1 MRCKQVVELMTDYLE
16 GALSDSDRRKF
27 EQHISGCDGCTGY
40 LRQLR
45 MSIALTGKVPDEPVP
60 AHVAA
65 ELVRAFRD
73 WRRTGDQAPGNSG

>member
-1 MRCKQVVELMTDYLE
+1 MTDYLE
-16 GALSDSDRRKF
+16 GALSASDRRKF

-45 MSIALTGKVPDEPVP
+45 MSIALTGKVPVEPVP
-60 AHVAA
+60 AHVAE

-73 WRRTGDQAPGNSG
+73 WRRTGDQGPGSSR